1 MAAKYVCTATAA
13 CGSATAKVAIQLAT
27 GTTIT
32 NTIMGFDIS
41 FDGAD
46 STKTPIVVTL
56 EKPTAAGSGG
66 AAFTPLTL
74 GPDAVANA
82 SVTTSRTNDTTPGT
96 GNVVYARWAVSP
108 TSGFSYQFP
117 LGRELTMRVSEF
129 VELKVTTVAGSGTP
143 TYHANLWYE
152 E

>member
-1 MAAKYVCTATAA
+1 MARLYVCNATAA
-13 CGSATAKVAIQLAT
+13 SASNAAKTAIQLAT
-27 GTTIT
+27 STTAT
-32 NTIMGFDIS
+32 CKVVAFDIS

-46 STKTPIVVTL
+46 ATKTPIVITL

-74 GPDAVANA
+74 GPDAVAAA
-82 SVTTSRTNDTTPGT
+82 SVTTPRTNDTTPGT
-96 GNVVYARWAVSP
+96 GNVVYYRWAVPP

-117 LGRELTMRVSEF
+117 LGRELSMRVSEF
-129 VELKVTTVAGSGTP
+129 LELKVTTVTASGTP
-143 TYHANLWYE
+143 TYHATLTFE

>member
-1 MAAKYVCTATAA
+1 MGVLFVCTATAA
-13 CGSATAKVAIQLAT
+13 CASNAAKTAIQLAT
-27 GTTIT
+27 GTTVANAIVA
-32 NTIMGFDIS
+32 FDIS

-46 STKTPIVVTL
+46 ATKTPIIVTL
-56 EKPTAAGSGG
+56 EKPTAASSGG
-66 AAFTPLTL
+66 STFTPLTL
-74 GPDAVANA
+74 GPYATAVAA
-82 SVTTSRTNDTTPGT
+82 VTTSRVNDTTPGT

-129 VELKVTTVAGSGTP
+129 LELKVTTVTASGTP
-143 TYHANLWYE
+143 AYHANLWFE